1 MVQYELTDFNPL
13 GVNNNKTQIVLADSK
28 RNLINYVQSLK
39 FRYNKKNPYL
49 PNYLIAKNGDIYTI
63 MEPTKYSN
71 FLQNSQVDKNSITIV
86 LENLGSLKKIP
97 MNDYYINWIGDIYKK
112 KVYERK
118 WRDEY
123 FWDPYEK
130 IQFENL
136 SKLTK
141 KLCAEFQIPKECIGH
156 NVKQEGVE
164 FFKGIVSRSNYDS
177 DSKDVNPAFDFK
189 LFKELLE
196 ND

>member
-1 MVQYELTDFNPL
+1 MVQFELTDFSPL
-13 GVNNNKTQIVLADSK
+13 GINKEKTQIILADSK
-28 RNLINYVQSLK
+28 RDVKNYVQSLRY
-39 FRYNKKNPYL
+39 RYNKKNPYL
-49 PNYLIAKNGDIYTI
+49 PNYVISKKGEVYKIT
-63 MEPTKYSN
+63 EPTNYSK
-71 FLQNSQVDKNSITIV
+71 FLENPEIDKKSIIIV

-97 MNDYYINWIGDIYKK
+97 IQEYHINWIGDIYKK
-112 KVYERK
+112 KVFERK

-123 FWDPYEK
+123 FWDPYET
-130 IQFENL
+130 IQLESL

-141 KLCAEFQIPKECIGH
+141 KLCNEFKIPIECIGH

-164 FFKGIVSRSNYDS
+164 FFKGVVSRSNYDTN
-177 DSKDVNPAFDFK
+177 SKDVNPSFNFK